1 MKEVFLV
8 PAEARLKAEEALKKD
23 DVVSRGSIILRAA
36 SSLEIKEDGY
46 FIVVE
51 SSEEGIK
58 KATELLK
65 GLATRYA
72 KKDVVLKKI
81 EEQDDA
87 ALAGFGSILG

>member
-1 MKEVFLV
+1 M
-8 PAEARLKAEEALKKD
+8 
-23 DVVSRGSIILRAA
+23 RAA